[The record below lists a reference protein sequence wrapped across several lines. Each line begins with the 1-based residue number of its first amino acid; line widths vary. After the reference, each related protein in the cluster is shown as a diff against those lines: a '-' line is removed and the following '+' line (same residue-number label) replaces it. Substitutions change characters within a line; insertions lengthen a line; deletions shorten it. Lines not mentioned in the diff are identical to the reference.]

1 MKKITIGL
9 ILSLILFNV
18 NAQKSQSPYEW
29 DWTRD
34 GIWTAAALAGTAGG
48 VLIIGSKESFT
59 PAEIASIRTKQND
72 INFLDKW
79 VAGNY
84 DENASKISDI
94 PFYTA
99 FAAPFALLLD
109 DDINDHAAQVF
120 GIYIESLATTST
132 LFTITA
138 GLTNRAR
145 PYVYNLNTP
154 QERIESTTATRSF
167 YSGHV
172 AATSTAT
179 FFAAKV
185 FQDFNPDSAAVP
197 YVWTGAIVV
206 PAAVGY
212 FRMKAGQHF
221 LTDVLLGYSL
231 GALAGYYITE
241 LHKRSE
247 DAKVSFYP
255 TMERTQFG
263 DNYQALTINY
273 TF

>member
-1 MKKITIGL
+1 MKKITLAL

-34 GIWTAAALAGTAGG
+34 GIWTGAALAGTAGG
-48 VLIIGSKESFT
+48 VLIIGSKKPFT
-59 PAEIASIRTKQND
+59 PEEIATIRTKKED

-94 PFYTA
+94 PFYTSL
-99 FAAPFALLLD
+99 AAPFVLLLD
-109 DDINDHAAQVF
+109 NDINDHTGQIF

-132 LFTITA
+132 LFSISA

-145 PYVYNLNTP
+145 PYVYNTSTP
-154 QERIESTTATRSF
+154 QNRLESTTATRSF

-197 YVWTGAIVV
+197 YVWTGAIAI

-221 LTDVLLGYSL
+221 LTDVLLGYGL
-231 GALAGYYITE
+231 GALAGYYIPE
-241 LHKRSE
+241 LHKTKDE
-247 DAKVSFYP
+247 AKIGFHP
-255 TMERTQFG
+255 IMGQTMFG
-263 DNYQALTINY
+263 ENYQAISINY